1 MVSHISKFEVGDQIL
16 PLNIELVTKE
26 SLKRYADASGDPNL
40 IHLNKEFAQKHG
52 LPDVIAHG
60 MLVMAYLGRMLT
72 NTFPQSS
79 LKDFS
84 SKFISM
90 TSINDELSCSGKI
103 IERSEDN
110 SGNIVYKVQLKVNNQ
125 NNEKRISGKASIII
139 YNTI

>member
-1 MVSHISKFEVGDQIL
+1 MVSDISKFEVGDQIL

-26 SLKRYADASGDPNL
+26 SLKRYADASCDPNL

-84 SKFISM
+84 SKFTSM
-90 TSINDELSCSGKI
+90 TCINDKLSCSGKI
-103 IERSEDN
+103 IERSDIKLLNNFGKKE
-110 SGNIVYKVQLKVNNQ
+110 IFLKLILWKKNW
-125 NNEKRISGKASIII
+125 EFLR
-139 YNTI
+139 

>member
-1 MVSHISKFEVGDQIL
+1 MVSDISKFEVGDQIS
-16 PLNIELVTKE
+16 PLNIKPVTKK

-40 IHLNKEFAQKHG
+40 IHLSKDFAQKNG

-72 NTFPQSS
+72 NTFPQSG
-79 LKDFS
+79 LKSFS

-90 TSINDELSCSGKI
+90 TCINDKLSCSGKI
-103 IERSEDN
+103 IERGEDVG
-110 SGNIVYKVQLKVNNQ
+110 GNIVYKIQLKAINQ

-139 YNTI
+139 YRK